1 MRLVC
6 GLDGGTRN
14 IARNRMP
21 CQTFEVPRCQ
31 RLPELLCT
39 PPIPRD
45 WTLEY
50 QNPYRTRRR
59 GNPRHSVPEFA
70 VGGAGVLM
78 L

>member
-1 MRLVC
+1 M
-6 GLDGGTRN
+6 DGRTRN

-21 CQTFEVPRCQ
+21 CQTFKVRRCQ

-39 PPIPRD
+39 SPIPRD

-50 QNPYRTRRR
+50 QKPYRARGR
-59 GNPRHSVPEFA
+59 GNPRHSVREFA
-70 VGGAGVLM
+70 VDGAGVLM